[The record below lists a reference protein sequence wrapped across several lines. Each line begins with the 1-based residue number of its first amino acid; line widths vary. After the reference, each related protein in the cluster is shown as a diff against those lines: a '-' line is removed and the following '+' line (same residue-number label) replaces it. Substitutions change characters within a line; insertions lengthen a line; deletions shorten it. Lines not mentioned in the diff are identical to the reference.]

1 MEALGWE
8 SCDFIFVSGDAYVDH
23 PSFAAA
29 LICRVLEAE
38 GFRTG
43 IIPQPDWKNPA
54 SFRVLGRPRLAF
66 LAGSGNMDSMVARY
80 TAARKPRSR
89 DAYSPSG
96 RPGLRPDRALIPYVS
111 GIRAAWNS
119 LGEKVPVIIGGLEA
133 SLRCLSH
140 YDYWSDTVRRSIL
153 LDSKADLLVY
163 GMGERAILEI
173 ARRLAAG
180 DNIAAMGDTRGV
192 CVPASGP
199 PDGAIPAGCPSNALR
214 LPDYDTVKGN
224 DTVSLRAC
232 AEHFMLQKQNADP
245 ASARTL
251 IECAGGRRWVI
262 RNPPAFPLTS
272 AELDRIHELP
282 FTRLAH
288 PVYDE
293 AGGVPALQEVA
304 FSLTAN
310 RGCFGGCSFCAITF
324 HQGRAVTPR
333 SRESLVREASALSRS
348 PGFKG
353 YIHDVGGPTANFF
366 TPPCPRQKS
375 GSFCPDRE
383 CLFPEPCPRL
393 RADHGEYL
401 DVLEALR
408 RIPGIKK
415 VFIRSGLR
423 FDYPELD
430 RRHGK
435 IFMETLCR
443 HHVSGQLK
451 VAPEHCSSR
460 VLEAMGK
467 PGPEAYETF
476 RKNYAEINRRLGLKQ
491 YLIPYYISGHPGSTL
506 EDAVELALRLKQDRF
521 IPDQAQDFYPTP
533 GTLAAVMYHTG
544 LDPRTMKPLPVSRG
558 ERERRLQRA
567 LLQFDRP
574 EARPLVREALRKAG
588 REDLIGGGARQLV
601 RKE

>member
-1 MEALGWE
+1 MEARGWE

-38 GFRTG
+38 GYRVG
-43 IIPQPDWKNPA
+43 IIPQPDWKNPD

-66 LAGSGNMDSMVARY
+66 LAGSGNMDSMVAHY
-80 TAARKPRSR
+80 TAVRKPRSQ
-89 DAYSPSG
+89 DAYSPGG

-111 GIRAAWNS
+111 GIRAAWK
-119 LGEKVPVIIGGLEA
+119 KVPVIIGGIEA

-153 LDSKADLLVY
+153 LDSKADILVY

-180 DNIAAMGDTRGV
+180 EDISAIRETPGV
-192 CVPASGP
+192 CVPASGS
-199 PDGAIPAGCPSNALR
+199 PDDSLPAGCPPGARR
-214 LPDYDTVKGN
+214 LPDYEAVKGN
-224 DTVSLRAC
+224 DPVSLRAY

-245 ASARTL
+245 ATARTL
-251 IECAGGRRWVI
+251 AERADDRRWVI
-262 RNPPAFPLTS
+262 RNPPALPLTS
-272 AELDRIHELP
+272 AELDRVYELP
-282 FTRLAH
+282 FTRRSH
-288 PVYDE
+288 PIYDK
-293 AGGVPALQEVA
+293 AGGVPALKEVA

-333 SRESLVREASALSRS
+333 GKTSLLREAAALTRS
-348 PGFKG
+348 PDFKG

-366 TPPCPRQKS
+366 TPPCPRQKT
-375 GSFCPDRE
+375 GSFCPERE
-383 CLFPEPCPRL
+383 CLFPEPCPHL

-401 DVLEALR
+401 AVLEALR
-408 RIPGIKK
+408 KLPGVKK

-435 IFMETLCR
+435 TFMETLCR

-451 VAPEHCSSR
+451 VAPEHCSPR

-467 PGPEAYETF
+467 PGAEAYKTF
-476 RKNYAEINRRLGLKQ
+476 QKNYAETNRRLGLKQ

-533 GTLAAVMYHTG
+533 GTLAAAMYHTG
-544 LDPRTMKPLPVSRG
+544 LDPRTMKSIPVSRG
-558 ERERRLQRA
+558 EREKRLQRA

-574 EARPLVREALRKAG
+574 ETRPLVREALRKAG
-588 REDLIGGGARQLV
+588 REDLIGNGAGCLV
-601 RKE
+601 REER